1 MVILLV
7 GVCGC
12 GTERVWKGFGEDC
25 GNSSPKAC
33 GANMAIRESLL
44 ICSNDI
50 CALVFSTE
58 GTMPPC

>member
-1 MVILLV
+1 MEL
-7 GVCGC
+7 
-12 GTERVWKGFGEDC
+12 KGFGEDC